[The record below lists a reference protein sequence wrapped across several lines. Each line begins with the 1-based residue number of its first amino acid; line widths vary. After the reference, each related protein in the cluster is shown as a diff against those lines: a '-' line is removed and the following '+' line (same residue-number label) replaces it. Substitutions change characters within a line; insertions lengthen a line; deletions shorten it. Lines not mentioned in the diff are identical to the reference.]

1 MLNNKNILLGVTA
14 SIAAYKTANLVRL
27 LKKKGANVKVIQTPK
42 SLDFITPLTLSTL
55 SENPVYSEMVNEDYK
70 TWNNHVDLGSWADI
84 MLIAPASAKTLS
96 KMSNGD
102 CDNLLLA
109 SYLSANCPVY
119 FAPAMDLD
127 MYKHSSTK
135 KNINNLVKS
144 SNILIPPSLGELASG
159 LYGEG
164 RMEEP
169 ENIISFL
176 EKDLLNKSP
185 LHGKKILITAGPT
198 LEKIDRVRYISNFS
212 TGKMGVSLARVGA
225 ELGAE
230 VILIKGPTNANI
242 NHINIKQIDVVS
254 ADEMLEA
261 TLNNLPTD
269 IAIFSAAVSDF
280 KVKNKEKEK
289 IKKDKIS
296 ELSLEKNTDILG
308 HISNHN
314 SLRPKLVVGFAAET
328 NSLKNNSLKKLSE
341 KNCDWIIA
349 NDVSDPS
356 IGFGSDYNEVSIFY
370 KNMKYEKL
378 PKMKK
383 SILADNIVKKVISHL
398 N

>member
-14 SIAAYKTANLVRL
+14 SIAAYKAANLVRL

-55 SENPVYSEMVNEDYK
+55 SENPVYSEMINEDYK
-70 TWNNHVDLGSWADI
+70 TWNNHVDLGTWADI

-144 SNILIPPSLGELASG
+144 FNILIPPSSGELASG

-169 ENIISFL
+169 ENINSFL

-254 ADEMLEA
+254 ADEMLEEV
-261 TLNNLPTD
+261 LNYREQID
-269 IAIFSAAVSDF
+269 IGIFAAAVSDF
-280 KVKNKEKEK
+280 KPKKYNAKK
-289 IKKDKIS
+289 IKKSDGFNEIKLTLNKDILLEFSKFKKENQFTIGFALESNNEIDNAIKKLEQKKLDLIVLNSLNDENAGFGYDTNKIS
-296 ELSLEKNTDILG
+296 IID
-308 HISNHN
+308 SNKQIEDY
-314 SLRPKLVVGFAAET
+314 KLK
-328 NSLKNNSLKKLSE
+328 S
-341 KNCDWIIA
+341 
-349 NDVSDPS
+349 
-356 IGFGSDYNEVSIFY
+356 
-370 KNMKYEKL
+370 KYEVAIDIFNKII
-378 PKMKK
+378 KE
-383 SILADNIVKKVISHL
+383 I
-398 N
+398 